1 MSYHNIFKR
10 LHTLNNML
18 EEKQKSW
25 IRRHWIISGITGFFA
40 LFLIIGLFQGINK
53 GITGDVAG
61 SGITKEN
68 LPASYDEAKQ
78 KAVSVSYEDLMRY
91 SESYKDKWVCFEGQV
106 VQVISDIPNLEI
118 RVSTKKEDMG
128 EYWDLEPL
136 YLEDI
141 IYLYTQDYSGERLL
155 EEDIIQF
162 CGKST
167 GIVTYEA
174 VLGNQMSIPG
184 INTKDLYVKRIN

>member
-1 MSYHNIFKR
+1 MPK
-10 LHTLNNML
+10 
-18 EEKQKSW
+18 EKQKSW
-25 IRRHWIISGITGFFA
+25 IRRHWIISGILGFFA
-40 LFLIIGLFQGINK
+40 LFLVIGIFQGVNK
-53 GITGDVAG
+53 NITGDAVNG
-61 SGITKEN
+61 GILTED

-91 SESYKDKWVCFEGQV
+91 SESYNDKWICFEGQV
-106 VQVISDIPNLEI
+106 IQVISDVPDIEL

-141 IYLYTQDYSGERLL
+141 IYLYAEDYSGERLL

-167 GIVTYEA
+167 GILTYEA

-184 INTKDLYVKRIN
+184 INTKDLYVKRID